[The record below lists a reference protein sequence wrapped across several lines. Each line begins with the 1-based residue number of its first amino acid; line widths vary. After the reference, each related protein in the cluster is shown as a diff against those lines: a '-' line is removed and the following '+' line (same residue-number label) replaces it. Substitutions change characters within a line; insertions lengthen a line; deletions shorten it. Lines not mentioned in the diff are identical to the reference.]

1 MIESAAETFRKP
13 YGSSAECDRSTTVCR
28 MKRSLTALI
37 AATLVATTLTTTTAS
52 ATPAHPVAHCEF
64 TPTPENPAAKPVR
77 IPSPTARAKG
87 TVDVYFVTNYGPFV
101 VRMDRANAPCGVHN
115 FVHLVQSRFY
125 DFTQCFRLTNSARL
139 GVLQCGDIY
148 RQEEGGPGYKFPDE
162 VTGQET
168 YPRGTVAYGNQGPG
182 TNGSE
187 FFVVHSFANIA
198 PNYTVL
204 GHVIAGMSTFDRMV
218 AAGIADPDQDGPP
231 VKPIRIYKVWTR

>member
-1 MIESAAETFRKP
+1 
-13 YGSSAECDRSTTVCR
+13 
-28 MKRSLTALI
+28 MKRSLLPALI
-37 AATLVATTLTTTTAS
+37 ATTLLAATLTTT
-52 ATPAHPVAHCEF
+52 PAAAVPAGHGSPSVQCEF
-64 TPTPENPAAKPVR
+64 TPTPENPAAKPVTV
-77 IPSPTARAKG
+77 PSATAKARGK
-87 TVDVYFVTNYGPFV
+87 VNVYFLTNYGPFV
-101 VRMDRANAPCGVHN
+101 VRMDRGNAPCGVHN
-115 FVHLVQSRFY
+115 FVHLVRSRFY
-125 DFTQCFRLTNSARL
+125 DRTRCFRLTNSARL

-187 FFVVHSFANIA
+187 FFVVHSFANID

-204 GHVIAGMSTFDRMV
+204 GQVVHGMSTFDRIV

-231 VKPIRIYKVWTR
+231 THPVRILKVTTLH

>member
-1 MIESAAETFRKP
+1 
-13 YGSSAECDRSTTVCR
+13 
-28 MKRSLTALI
+28 MKRSFSALI
-37 AATLVATTLTTTTAS
+37 AAGLVAASLTTTTSTAS
-52 ATPAHPVAHCEF
+52 AVPKPVVKCEF

-77 IPSPTARAKG
+77 IPSPVARAKG

-115 FVHLVQSRFY
+115 FVHLVKSRFY

-148 RQEEGGPGYKFPDE
+148 RQEEGGPGYRFPDE

-187 FFVVHSFANIA
+187 FFVVHSHANIA

-204 GHVIAGMSTFDRMV
+204 GRVIAGMPTFDRMV

-231 VKPIRIYKVWTR
+231 AKPIHIYQVWSR

>member
-1 MIESAAETFRKP
+1 
-13 YGSSAECDRSTTVCR
+13 VL

-37 AATLVATTLTTTTAS
+37 AATLVAATLTTTPAS
-52 ATPAHPVAHCEF
+52 AAPTGHPRPVTRCEF

-77 IPSPTARAKG
+77 IPSAMARAKG

-115 FVHLVQSRFY
+115 FVHLVKSRFY
-125 DFTQCFRLTNSARL
+125 DRTQCFRLTNSARL

-204 GHVIAGMSTFDRMV
+204 GQVIAGMSTFDRMV

-231 VKPIRIYKVWTR
+231 VRPIRIYQVWGALRGG

>member
-1 MIESAAETFRKP
+1 
-13 YGSSAECDRSTTVCR
+13 
-28 MKRSLTALI
+28 MKRSFTALI
-37 AATLVATTLTTTTAS
+37 AATLVAATLTTTTAS
-52 ATPAHPVAHCEF
+52 ATPAHRPAPVVKCQF

-77 IPSPTARAKG
+77 IPSATAKAKG
-87 TVDVYFVTNYGPFV
+87 TVDVFFLTNYGSFV

-187 FFVVHSFANIA
+187 FFVVHSFANI
-198 PNYTVL
+198 PPDYTVL
-204 GHVIAGMSTFDRMV
+204 GHVIAGMPTFDRMV
-218 AAGIADPDQDGPP
+218 KAGIADPDQDGPP
-231 VKPIRIYKVWTR
+231 VRPIRILKVLSF

>member
-1 MIESAAETFRKP
+1 
-13 YGSSAECDRSTTVCR
+13 
-28 MKRSLTALI
+28 
-37 AATLVATTLTTTTAS
+37 
-52 ATPAHPVAHCEF
+52 VAHCEF

-77 IPSPTARAKG
+77 IPSATARAKG
-87 TVDVYFVTNYGPFV
+87 TVDVFFVTNYGPFV

-125 DFTQCFRLTNSARL
+125 DATQCFRLTNSARL

-162 VTGQET
+162 VTGAET

-187 FFVVHSFANIA
+187 FFVVHSFANI
-198 PNYTVL
+198 PPDYTIL

-231 VKPIRIYKVWTR
+231 AKPIRILKVWAI

>member
-1 MIESAAETFRKP
+1 
-13 YGSSAECDRSTTVCR
+13 
-28 MKRSLTALI
+28 MKRSFTALI
-37 AATLVATTLTTTTAS
+37 AATLVAATLTTT
-52 ATPAHPVAHCEF
+52 PAVAAPTSKPVVKCEF

-77 IPSPTARAKG
+77 IPSATAKAKG
-87 TVDVYFVTNYGPFV
+87 TVDVFFLTNYGSFV

-187 FFVVHSFANIA
+187 FFVVHSFANIP

-218 AAGIADPDQDGPP
+218 KAGIADPDQDGPP
-231 VKPIRIYKVWTR
+231 VRPIRILKVLEL

>member
-1 MIESAAETFRKP
+1 M
-13 YGSSAECDRSTTVCR
+13 SS
-28 MKRSLTALI
+28 MKRSITALI
-37 AATLVATTLTTTTAS
+37 AATLVATTLTTTTAAAAS
-52 ATPAHPVAHCEF
+52 ATTTVPAKPPKPVVKCEF

-77 IPSPTARAKG
+77 IPSPVARAKG

-115 FVHLVQSRFY
+115 FVHLVKSRFY
-125 DFTQCFRLTNSARL
+125 DLTQCFRLTNSARL

-187 FFVVHSFANIA
+187 FFVVHSHANIA

-204 GHVIAGMSTFDRMV
+204 GQVVFGMSTFDRMV

-231 VKPIRIYKVWTR
+231 AKPIHIYKVWTL

>member
-1 MIESAAETFRKP
+1 
-13 YGSSAECDRSTTVCR
+13 
-28 MKRSLTALI
+28 MKRTFAAVI
-37 AATLVATTLTTTTAS
+37 AATLLATTFTTTAS
-52 ATPAHPVAHCEF
+52 AAPVQRPKPTVKCEF

-77 IPSPTARAKG
+77 IPSPTAKAQG
-87 TVDVYFVTNYGPFV
+87 AADVYFLTNYGSFV

-115 FVHLVQSRFY
+115 FVHLVNSRFY

-162 VTGQET
+162 VTGAET
-168 YPRGTVAYGNQGPG
+168 YERGTVAYGNQGPG

-187 FFVVHSFANIA
+187 FFVVHSFAKIA

-204 GHVIAGMSTFDRMV
+204 GKVIAGMPTFDRMV
-218 AAGIADPDQDGPP
+218 KAGIADPDQDGPP
-231 VKPIRIYKVWTR
+231 VRPIRILKVLTLR

>member
-1 MIESAAETFRKP
+1 MMRSL
-13 YGSSAECDRSTTVCR
+13 RSTT
-28 MKRSLTALI
+28 ALV
-37 AATLVATTLTTTTAS
+37 AATLLAATLTTTTAAAAPEVQAGKS
-52 ATPAHPVAHCEF
+52 KPVVRCEF

-77 IPSPTARAKG
+77 IPSPIAKAKG

-115 FVHLVQSRFY
+115 FVHLTKSRFY
-125 DFTQCFRLTNSARL
+125 DWTQCFRLTNSARL

-168 YPRGTVAYGNQGPG
+168 YPRGTVAMGNQGPG

-187 FFVVHSFANIA
+187 FFVVHSFANIP

-204 GHVIAGMSTFDRMV
+204 GHVIYGMSTFDRMV

-231 VKPIRIYKVWTR
+231 VHPIRLLKVFTLG

>member
-1 MIESAAETFRKP
+1 
-13 YGSSAECDRSTTVCR
+13 
-28 MKRSLTALI
+28 MKRSIPALI
-37 AATLVATTLTTTTAS
+37 AATLVAATLTTTTAS
-52 ATPAHPVAHCEF
+52 ATPVHHPKPVVRCEF

-77 IPSPTARAKG
+77 LPSPTARAKG

-125 DFTQCFRLTNSARL
+125 DITQCFRLTNSSRL

-187 FFVVHSFANIA
+187 FFVVHSFATID

-218 AAGIADPDQDGPP
+218 AAGIADPDHDGPP
-231 VKPIRIYKVWTR
+231 VKPIRIFKVWSF

>member
-1 MIESAAETFRKP
+1 
-13 YGSSAECDRSTTVCR
+13 
-28 MKRSLTALI
+28 MKRSTLPALI
-37 AATLVATTLTTTTAS
+37 ATTLLAATLTTTTAS
-52 ATPAHPVAHCEF
+52 AAPVSPAGHSKPTVKCEF
-64 TPTPENPAAKPVR
+64 TPTPENPAAKPVTV
-77 IPSPTARAKG
+77 PKATAKAKG

-115 FVHLVQSRFY
+115 FVHLVKSRFY
-125 DFTQCFRLTNSARL
+125 DRTQCFRLTNSARL

-162 VTGQET
+162 VTGAET

-204 GHVIAGMSTFDRMV
+204 GRVVFGMSTFDRIV
-218 AAGIADPDQDGPP
+218 AAGIADPDLDGPP
-231 VKPIRIYKVWTR
+231 THPVRILKVVTLG

>member
-1 MIESAAETFRKP
+1 
-13 YGSSAECDRSTTVCR
+13 
-28 MKRSLTALI
+28 MKRSLVPALI
-37 AATLVATTLTTTTAS
+37 ATTLFAATLTTTS
-52 ATPAHPVAHCEF
+52 AVAAPAVPDGARGRPPVTCEF

-77 IPSPTARAKG
+77 VPRAKAKSHG
-87 TVDVYFVTNYGPFV
+87 TVDVYFWTNYGSFV
-101 VRMDRANAPCGVHN
+101 VRMDRDNAPCGVHN
-115 FVHLVQSRFY
+115 FVHLTRSDFY
-125 DFTQCFRLTNSARL
+125 DDTQCFRLTNSARL

-162 VTGQET
+162 VTGKET
-168 YPRGTVAYGNQGPG
+168 YPRGTVAMGNQGPG

-204 GHVIAGMSTFDRMV
+204 GQVIRGMSTFDRIV

-231 VKPIRIYKVWTR
+231 THPVRIHKVIVGPQHG

>member
-1 MIESAAETFRKP
+1 
-13 YGSSAECDRSTTVCR
+13 
-28 MKRSLTALI
+28 MKRSFIPALI
-37 AATLVATTLTTTTAS
+37 VTTLVAATLTTTVPAS
-52 ATPAHPVAHCEF
+52 AAPGKPVVRCEF

-77 IPSPTARAKG
+77 IPSPIAKAKG

-101 VRMDRANAPCGVHN
+101 VRMDRANAPCGVAN
-115 FVHLVQSRFY
+115 FVHLTRSRFY
-125 DFTQCFRLTNSARL
+125 NDTQCFRLTNSSRL

-168 YPRGTVAYGNQGPG
+168 YPRGTVAMGNQGPG

-187 FFVVHSFANIA
+187 FFVVHSFANIP

-204 GHVIAGMSTFDRMV
+204 GHVIAGMSTFDRIV

-231 VKPIRIYKVWTR
+231 THPVRIFKVFTRS

>member
-1 MIESAAETFRKP
+1 M
-13 YGSSAECDRSTTVCR
+13 CR
-28 MKRSLTALI
+28 MKRSIPALVAAALV
-37 AATLVATTLTTTTAS
+37 AATLTTSTAS
-52 ATPAHPVAHCEF
+52 ATPVRHPKPVVTCEF

-77 IPSPTARAKG
+77 IPSAKARAKG
-87 TVDVYFVTNYGPFV
+87 TVDVFFVTNYGPFV

-115 FVHLVQSRFY
+115 FVHLVKSRFY
-125 DFTQCFRLTNSARL
+125 DSTQCFRLTNSARL

-231 VKPIRIYKVWTR
+231 VKPIRIYKVWSR

>member
-1 MIESAAETFRKP
+1 
-13 YGSSAECDRSTTVCR
+13 

-37 AATLVATTLTTTTAS
+37 AATLVAATLTTTPAS
-52 ATPAHPVAHCEF
+52 AAPVSKPVVKCEF

-77 IPSPTARAKG
+77 IPSANARAKG

-115 FVHLVQSRFY
+115 FVHLVKSRFY

-139 GVLQCGDIY
+139 GVLQCG
-148 RQEEGGPGYKFPDE
+148 
-162 VTGQET
+162 ET

-231 VKPIRIYKVWTR
+231 VKPIRIYKVWAH